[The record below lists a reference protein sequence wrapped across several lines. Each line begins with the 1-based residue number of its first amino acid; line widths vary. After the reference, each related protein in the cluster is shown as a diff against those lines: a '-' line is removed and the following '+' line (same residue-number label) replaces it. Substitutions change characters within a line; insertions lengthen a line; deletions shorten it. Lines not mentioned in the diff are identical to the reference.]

1 VRALIAVS
9 LACVFEFC
17 VHGGDDLMG
26 VQAGCRHLGRGHCG
40 TLRLGLLAAPGCSL
54 DEWMGS
60 RTLKGISGLAT
71 IAALFQLPAC
81 ASSSSIPLKSA
92 ARLLLRASGSQNPG
106 LQSRCQY
113 AGSLSGVLRCRGHR
127 ARAEETLLPAND
139 RGAAGIRFHPRI
151 RAAETLQCRSD
162 SLSVRGPD

>member
-1 VRALIAVS
+1 MPAQTTEPARTVRALIALSLDCVS
-9 LACVFEFC
+9 KF
-17 VHGGDDLMG
+17 
-26 VQAGCRHLGRGHCG
+26 
-40 TLRLGLLAAPGCSL
+40 LRSRRRWPYGWSRLAAVTLAVAIAALVAWAFWRRPDCSL

-113 AGSLSGVLRCRGHR
+113 AGSLSGVQGVEAIEPVLKKRYFQRM
-127 ARAEETLLPAND
+127 
-139 RGAAGIRFHPRI
+139 IV
-151 RAAETLQCRSD
+151 
-162 SLSVRGPD
+162 VRWSAIAV